1 MSVSIFYE
9 SINIS
14 ASLLHAQFVLDL
26 FFFTKQSSKSPT
38 NLNSKEEKQEA
49 TIDWSTTI
57 SDLPEKNVSG
67 VIYLWENVAGVFP
80 HDRLSERQLCMRQ
93 IFRKAI
99 FHGGNCPGGNC
110 LGAIVRGTII
120 RESITQRA
128 FVRGEIIRGGGGG
141 GNYPVSNYLGG
152 FPRGQLP
159 GQRSYVSAFEV
170 AYYQNV
176 LLINKFNGKCN
187 SHQMA

>member
-1 MSVSIFYE
+1 M
-9 SINIS
+9 
-14 ASLLHAQFVLDL
+14 

-38 NLNSKEEKQEA
+38 NLNPKEEKQEA

-57 SDLPEKNVSG
+57 SDLSEKNVSG

-80 HDRLSERQLCMRQ
+80 HGHLSERQLCMRQ

-128 FVRGEIIRGGGGG
+128 FVRGEIIQGGGG

>member
-14 ASLLHAQFVLDL
+14 VSLLHAQFVLDL
-26 FFFTKQSSKSPT
+26 FLFTKQSSKSPT
-38 NLNSKEEKQEA
+38 NLNPKEEKQEA

-57 SDLPEKNVSG
+57 SDLSEKNVSG

-80 HDRLSERQLCMRQ
+80 HGRLSERQLCMRQ

-128 FVRGEIIRGGGGG
+128 FVRGEIIRGGGVIIQWAIIWGDFLG
-141 GNYPVSNYLGG
+141 GNCPDNVHTC
-152 FPRGQLP
+152 PRLKLP
-159 GQRSYVSAFEV
+159 IIKTFS
-170 AYYQNV
+170 
-176 LLINKFNGKCN
+176 
-187 SHQMA
+187 